1 MIDNLNVGSEVSV
14 VERDKCGKACEV
26 TKCLFLAGMQ
36 GYVICVHWGSDELL
50 KLSDTQTIEI
60 QAADT
65 YIFPSEDCYETLEEA
80 KEALKSEVEKIPDK
94 DAPWSKRAPFDP
106 KSITCGRCDCDI
118 SDRDFEYCPYCGQK
132 LGWSC
137 LSDSETSFE
146 MDGKTY
152 NVFPEES
159 FDRNI
164 SYGKEAMNELKDY
177 LDKKNN

>member
-1 MIDNLNVGSEVSV
+1 MFDNLNVGSEVSV
-14 VERDKCGKACEV
+14 VERNEDGEVCEA
-26 TKCLFLAGMQ
+26 TKYLFLGEAH
-36 GYVICVHWGSDELL
+36 GYVLCSPFGHFSV
-50 KLSDTQTIEI
+50 QTAE
-60 QAADT
+60 QEVVDF
-65 YIFPSEDCYETLEEA
+65 YVFPSEDCYVTLEEA